1 MGLEYF
7 MQEQIVIVWEFLPSF
22 DKELIK
28 RVMEKYR
35 AQFRAPSNPYMLQ
48 SWKTDGLTIN
58 VFEKKLVVQGV
69 LDEHSKVLIQ
79 EIAGIEGL
87 RLDAKNQEI
96 LARVFPRR
104 QNAIVCSQCRMPS
117 LLIEGEIAGLD
128 VVFKKECGHVD
139 KMRPPFLTLN
149 NRILPDINVLISKA
163 LSRFINLGYF
173 HGFEIVIPQY
183 VMGVVDRYVGR
194 AQKRAISEEIGV
206 LRKLASDNKVSILNY
221 NDGFPMP
228 LTREH
233 FESEEDD
240 KILEIAHL
248 TNSVMVTCD
257 GNFKDKALL
266 ANRPTIYINPDLLN
280 QVKVIEEVRTP

>member
-1 MGLEYF
+1 MP
-7 MQEQIVIVWEFLPSF
+7 EQMVIGWEFLPGF

-28 RVMEKYR
+28 GIREKYR
-35 AQFRAPSNPYMLQ
+35 AQFRGPSSPFMLQ

-58 VFEKKLVVQGV
+58 VFAKKLVVQGV

-96 LARVFPRR
+96 LARVFPIR

-149 NRILPDINVLISKA
+149 NRILPDINVLISKT

-173 HGFEIVIPQY
+173 HGFEIVVPQY
-183 VMGVVDRYVGR
+183 VIGVVDQYVGR
-194 AQKRAISEEIGV
+194 AQ
-206 LRKLASDNKVSILNY
+206 
-221 NDGFPMP
+221 
-228 LTREH
+228 
-233 FESEEDD
+233 
-240 KILEIAHL
+240 
-248 TNSVMVTCD
+248 
-257 GNFKDKALL
+257 
-266 ANRPTIYINPDLLN
+266 
-280 QVKVIEEVRTP
+280 